1 MLNRIINFSLRNRL
15 TVLILTAVALVA
27 GVITLTRTEV
37 DIFPDL
43 NAPTVVVMTEAP
55 GMAPEEV
62 EKIVTYPIETA
73 VNGATDVRRVR
84 SSSTTGFSVVWV
96 EFDWGTDVFLAR
108 QIVSE
113 RLVSVAEDMPD
124 NVGTPMLGPQSSIL
138 GEMMIIGLTADST
151 SLLDLRAI
159 ADRTISPR
167 LLALGGVAQVSVI
180 GGDEKEYQIRL
191 IPERMAH
198 YGVSLDEVIA
208 AAGGVNE
215 NAGGGVLYDF
225 GNEYIIKADINSAD
239 PAVIAQN
246 VVRSDSR
253 GIVTLGDIAS
263 VEIGGKLPRLGVASV
278 KARPAV
284 LITVTKQ
291 PATGTIPLTERI
303 DAELADIVPTL
314 PSDVKVETDIFRQAD
329 FIGNSV
335 SNLQESL
342 LVGALFVIIV
352 LFIFLMNVRTTVV
365 SVIAL
370 PLSIIVAVLVLHFL
384 GFTDRKS
391 VV

>member
-1 MLNRIINFSLRNRL
+1 
-15 TVLILTAVALVA
+15 
-27 GVITLTRTEV
+27 
-37 DIFPDL
+37 
-43 NAPTVVVMTEAP
+43 
-55 GMAPEEV
+55 
-62 EKIVTYPIETA
+62 
-73 VNGATDVRRVR
+73 
-84 SSSTTGFSVVWV
+84 
-96 EFDWGTDVFLAR
+96 
-108 QIVSE
+108 
-113 RLVSVAEDMPD
+113 
-124 NVGTPMLGPQSSIL
+124 
-138 GEMMIIGLTADST
+138 
-151 SLLDLRAI
+151 
-159 ADRTISPR
+159 
-167 LLALGGVAQVSVI
+167 
-180 GGDEKEYQIRL
+180 
-191 IPERMAH
+191 MAH

-384 GFTDRKS
+384 GFTINTMSLGGIAIAIGSLCRRCHCRR
-391 VV
+391 